1 MLGYYYLSI
10 SPVGTPDIENEMKI
24 PAAATAI
31 AVVDKT
37 KREANVNMKE
47 ATTATNKTNLKT
59 NKVCR
64 KIDQQK
70 KQMKKAK
77 KKQFLSIA
85 DDTIYETMII
95 SCATMKQCN
104 L

>member
-77 KKQFLSIA
+77 KKTIFVDRRRYDLRN
-85 DDTIYETMII
+85 DDNIVRNHETM
-95 SCATMKQCN
+95 
-104 L
+104 